1 MIIKIVVIYILI
13 INRPTINNYIWQ
25 IPFTEKWQK
34 QVVLIIRIVIL
45 QIHANPVYQSVISDL
60 QVKRMTIHHHS
71 PKANAPILSLPQHK
85 QKTSHKRQETITKC
99 LSMRC
104 CNQYVDT
111 IYRYVSSRWFFLIYT
126 FWFSLYQQDKGY
138 NTRNP
143 VSFKLTWSVTNPV
156 SCRIHDD
163 TPNAR
168 STKGVW
174 SPKRTAT
181 NWAPKRSPER

>member
-1 MIIKIVVIYILI
+1 MTKTSCL
-13 INRPTINNYIWQ
+13 N
-25 IPFTEKWQK
+25 
-34 QVVLIIRIVIL
+34 RIVIL

-85 QKTSHKRQETITKC
+85 QKTSHKRQETITKS
-99 LSMRC
+99 LSMLC

-111 IYRYVSSRWFFLIYT
+111 IYRYVSSICFFNTLMIVDV
-126 FWFSLYQQDKGY
+126 SMHQEDKGY

-143 VSFKLTWSVTNPV
+143 LSFKLTWSVTNPV